1 MTHCIYFPE
10 ELTKVISMAGNFLI
24 DHSNRTVVYNGRRI
38 RLSPKECSLLEYFL
52 KNKNSVIKRK
62 KLLEIIWKYA
72 PDIDSRVVDVYVG
85 YLRKKIENSSPKKII
100 HSVRGMGYMFKD

>member
-1 MTHCIYFPE
+1 
-10 ELTKVISMAGNFLI
+10 MAGNFLI
-24 DHSNRTVVYNGRRI
+24 DHNSRTVVHNGHRI

-52 KNKNSVIKRK
+52 QNKNSVIKRK
-62 KLLEIIWKYA
+62 KLLETIWKYA

-85 YLRKKIENSSPKKII
+85 YLRKKIEGGVSKKLI